1 MAPLGLDRSEASE
14 YCHGEKQDPWA
25 LPREGEEASHGS
37 GLVLVSAFLFPK
49 VRINGPF
56 LYLGG
61 WQADC

>member
-1 MAPLGLDRSEASE
+1 MGSARRGW
-14 YCHGEKQDPWA
+14 GV
-25 LPREGEEASHGS
+25 SHGS

-49 VRINGPF
+49 VRFNGPF